1 MSFAF
6 NRGVGSKKKFGGGV
20 VAVQQLPLPEKK
32 FGLRGQKFEFRA
44 FYSPLTQRTATFPRL
59 SDPQGFRFR
68 LFYASGSIGPE
79 GGAGGT
85 LFFTPKKKDW
95 SRHHHNSMNA
105 HVFGTLNIRT

>member
-1 MSFAF
+1 M
-6 NRGVGSKKKFGGGV
+6 

-79 GGAGGT
+79 GGAWGGPP
-85 LFFTPKKKDW
+85 PKKGLVTSPPQFYERARFRDLEHQNMRKLT
-95 SRHHHNSMNA
+95 
-105 HVFGTLNIRT
+105 FGKNNF